1 MSESANNSQPSNTTP
16 KTPPQPPAEPVEFKA
31 KDIGIETAKPQ
42 DTFAKQR
49 KEAEKHQQKT
59 RQTRKILII
68 VFSVIG
74 GLALIGLIVW
84 LVIWLVQLNQ
94 PVEEPPVDSPT
105 VLVSGSDEEILDLR
119 DAAQDAYDE
128 TDDDL
133 GAADAV
139 FEEALQ
145 NDPDAQYANQIR
157 LSQLMFYFANNQYD
171 LVREHFDAI
180 DPAALSLDQQSTYY
194 NIGSIVYSAS
204 GDTERADE
212 YLDLVYQLS
221 LESGTG
227 QGGYNEE

>member
-16 KTPPQPPAEPVEFKA
+16 KTPSQPPAEPVEFKA

-49 KEAEKHQQKT
+49 KEAEKRQQKT

-74 GLALIGLIVW
+74 GLALIGLIIW
-84 LVIWLVQLNQ
+84 LVIWLIQLNQ

-119 DAAQDAYDE
+119 DAAQDAYDD

-194 NIGSIVYSAS
+194 NRFRRH
-204 GDTERADE
+204 RARRRISRPR
-212 YLDLVYQLS
+212 LPTQPRIWHWPRRLQ
-221 LESGTG
+221 
-227 QGGYNEE
+227 

>member
-1 MSESANNSQPSNTTP
+1 MSESANNSQSSNTTP
-16 KTPPQPPAEPVEFKA
+16 KTPSQPPAEPVEFKS

-59 RQTRKILII
+59 RRTRKILII

-74 GLALIGLIVW
+74 GLALIGLIIW

-119 DAAQDAYDE
+119 DAAQDAYDD

-145 NDPDAQYANQIR
+145 NDPDAQYA
-157 LSQLMFYFANNQYD
+157 
-171 LVREHFDAI
+171 E
-180 DPAALSLDQQSTYY
+180 
-194 NIGSIVYSAS
+194 AS
-204 GDTERADE
+204 NLAQWLQFLFGK
-212 YLDLVYQLS
+212 
-221 LESGTG
+221 
-227 QGGYNEE
+227 